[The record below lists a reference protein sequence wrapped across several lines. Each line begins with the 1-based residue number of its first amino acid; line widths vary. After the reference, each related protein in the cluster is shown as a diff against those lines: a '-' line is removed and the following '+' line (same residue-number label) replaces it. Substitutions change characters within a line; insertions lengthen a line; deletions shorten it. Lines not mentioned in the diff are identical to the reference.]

1 MSVILKEIEK
11 RQQILDEH
19 DSKVARVDALK
30 AELACLEKEVS
41 ETNTFELKA
50 EIEELKDYAIQLG
63 LIEAPVAE
71 EVVAEAEIEE
81 IVEETAQEVE
91 TAYQTPVTTI

>member
-11 RQQILDEH
+11 RQHILDEH

-30 AELACLEKEVS
+30 TELACLEKEVS

-63 LIEAPVAE
+63 LIEAPVVE
-71 EVVAEAEIEE
+71 QVAMETEAF
-81 IVEETAQEVE
+81 VEELAQEVSE
-91 TAYQTPVTTI
+91 EYQQPVTTI

>member
-11 RQQILDEH
+11 RQQILDEYE
-19 DSKVARVDALK
+19 SKITRVDALK

-71 EVVAEAEIEE
+71 QVAMETEEVVEE
-81 IVEETAQEVE
+81 VAQEVE
-91 TAYQTPVTTI
+91 AVYQTPVTAI

>member
-19 DSKVARVDALK
+19 DGKVARVDALK

-50 EIEELKDYAIQLG
+50 EIAELKDYAIQLG
-63 LIEAPVAE
+63 LIEAPVVEEKNAMETEELVE
-71 EVVAEAEIEE
+71 EV
-81 IVEETAQEVE
+81 AQEVE
-91 TAYQTPVTTI
+91 TTYQMPVTAI

>member
-11 RQQILDEH
+11 RQHILDEH

-63 LIEAPVAE
+63 LIEAPVVEEESATETEEAVE
-71 EVVAEAEIEE
+71 EV
-81 IVEETAQEVE
+81 AQEVE
-91 TAYQTPVTTI
+91 TVYQTPVTAI

>member
-19 DSKVARVDALK
+19 DDKVARVDELK

-50 EIEELKDYAIQLG
+50 EIEELKNYAIQLG
-63 LIEAPVAE
+63 LISAPV
-71 EVVAEAEIEE
+71 
-81 IVEETAQEVE
+81 VEETSTE
-91 TAYQTPVTTI
+91 TANALEEALQETEVAYQPAVTAI

>member
-11 RQQILDEH
+11 RQHILDEH

-50 EIEELKDYAIQLG
+50 EINELTDYAIQLG
-63 LIEAPVAE
+63 LIEAPVVEGENATETE
-71 EVVAEAEIEE
+71 EVVEE
-81 IVEETAQEVE
+81 VAQEVE
-91 TAYQTPVTTI
+91 TAYQTPVTAI

>member
-11 RQQILDEH
+11 RQHILDEH

-50 EIEELKDYAIQLG
+50 EIQELKNYAIQLG
-63 LIEAPVAE
+63 LIEAPVVE
-71 EVVAEAEIEE
+71 EENATETEELVEE
-81 IVEETAQEVE
+81 IGT
-91 TAYQTPVTTI
+91 TYQMPVTAI

>member
-11 RQQILDEH
+11 RQHILDEH
-19 DSKVARVDALK
+19 DSKIARVDALK

-50 EIEELKDYAIQLG
+50 EIEELTDYAIKLG
-63 LIEAPVAE
+63 LIAPVE
-71 EVVAEAEIEE
+71 EYSTETEKTEEKEADM
-81 IVEETAQEVE
+81 V
-91 TAYQTPVTTI
+91 YQIPVTAI

>member
-11 RQQILDEH
+11 RQHILDEH

-63 LIEAPVAE
+63 LIEAPVVEENAMETEELVE
-71 EVVAEAEIEE
+71 EV
-81 IVEETAQEVE
+81 AQEVE
-91 TAYQTPVTTI
+91 TAYQMPVTAI

>member
-19 DSKVARVDALK
+19 DGKVARVDALK

-50 EIEELKDYAIQLG
+50 EIEELKDYAIRLG
-63 LIEAPVAE
+63 LIEAPVVEDEKTTEAE
-71 EVVAEAEIEE
+71 EIIKEVAQEAES
-81 IVEETAQEVE
+81 V
-91 TAYQTPVTTI
+91 YQAPVMAI

>member
-19 DSKVARVDALK
+19 DGKVARVDELK

-50 EIEELKDYAIQLG
+50 EIDELKDYAIRLG
-63 LIEAPVAE
+63 LIEAPVE
-71 EVVAEAEIEE
+71 EVENTTETEE
-81 IVEETAQEVE
+81 VAQEV
-91 TAYQTPVTTI
+91 